1 MTPTNRK
8 WSSLMDSSS
17 LVDCDP
23 VKDRMLWK
31 ITTGAVK
38 QRKVHNMSFILLA
51 VEPNDLKLERGLC
64 DLKGKSIWCCLTLFS
79 LGLIWSRT
87 KQSYFT
93 LFPIPNLTNIVIHL
107 SSTIKLSF
115 PDLYQLSS
123 ETIPIQPRSSG
134 LDAIA
139 AAYLLE
145 GLHTKGFSIYS
156 ASLQTAFAKSLAKA
170 LTGFYLSILSKN

>member
-38 QRKVHNMSFILLA
+38 HQKEQNMSFILLA
-51 VEPNDLKLERGLC
+51 VKPNDLKLERVLC

-79 LGLIWSRT
+79 LGLIWSRS

-123 ETIPIQPRSSG
+123 ETIPRYTMDASSDR
-134 LDAIA
+134 LDSNPGRLDLMPLRLPICWKDFT
-139 AAYLLE
+139 L
-145 GLHTKGFSIYS
+145 KGFQFIQLRCKLH
-156 ASLQTAFAKSLAKA
+156 LQNPLLKH
-170 LTGFYLSILSKN
+170 